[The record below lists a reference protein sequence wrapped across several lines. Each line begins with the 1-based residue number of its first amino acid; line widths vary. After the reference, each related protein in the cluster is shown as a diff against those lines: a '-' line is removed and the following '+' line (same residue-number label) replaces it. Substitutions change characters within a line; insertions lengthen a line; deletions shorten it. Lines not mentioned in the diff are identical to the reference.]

1 MKRRIYLLFSFLI
14 CGLWGMSQSQAIKGK
29 VTSEDG
35 RPLDGAT
42 INVKGTKIAVVANS
56 EGEFSMNAPSSASV
70 LVISSVGFI
79 TTEQNVGSDMNIV
92 LKKDD
97 RRLSEVVVVGYGQSQ
112 KRNVSGSISRIAAR
126 EVENQPVQ
134 SFESALQGKAPG
146 VVIEN
151 SSGKVGQGIK
161 VRIRGTSSLS
171 ASSQPLYVLD
181 GIPLTTASQSDINN
195 EPTNPLADLNP
206 NDIESIDVLK
216 DASASAIYGARATNG
231 VVIITTKKGGRN
243 NKTIVEL
250 NTTK

>member
-1 MKRRIYLLFSFLI
+1 MLMKHKIVLVLACLLFNFV
-14 CGLWGMSQSQAIKGK
+14 GFSQTQPVKGK

-42 INVKGTKIAVVANS
+42 ITVKGTKTATVANS
-56 EGEFSMNAPSSASV
+56 EGEFSMTVPNSAQT
-70 LVISSVGFI
+70 LVISSIGFQSM
-79 TTEQNVGSDMNIV
+79 EQPVSGDMNVV

-112 KRNVSGSISRIAAR
+112 KRNVSGSISRIAAK

-181 GIPLTTASQSDINN
+181 GIPLTTASQSDITN
-195 EPTNPLADLNP
+195 EPTNPLIDLNP

-231 VVIITTKKGGRN
+231 VV
-243 NKTIVEL
+243 
-250 NTTK
+250 